1 MTFFL
6 IEPDLGRISGGLR
19 YNAELLAAAGGRI
32 VRVIAPGSWPDA
44 SADDVRDLRRLVA
57 QCQSAGLGQSVDQGQ
72 VAEDATTA
80 PRRPVLVDGLIGC
93 SLSTPLSGP
102 VVMLQHSLAEETS
115 PAEDRQAQCLRAA
128 SSVVTPS
135 AFAAA
140 EVHRR
145 YGICAEV
152 ASPGTRGPRVMDVG
166 SLTAEPGERGG
177 TGSSHLA
184 HLICVGAMEDNKNQ
198 LFLAQVL
205 QDLRRRGV
213 TDWHCTFA
221 GPVTDTDYAKEV
233 WTALSDLTAVG
244 QDKTVPYVELLG
256 ELDEVAVDD
265 LYRHADLLLLPS
277 KSETFG
283 MVVREAAAA
292 SVPSIVTAG
301 TGAEE
306 ALVAGDAL
314 PPDVETWA
322 RALEQWM
329 QDESVSSELA
339 AAARAGRESALH
351 GWDETASIVL
361 DVLEEAS

>member
-19 YNAELLAAAGGRI
+19 YNAELIAAAGGRI
-32 VRVIAPGSWPDA
+32 ERIVAPGSWPEA
-44 SADDVRDLRRLVA
+44 SEDDVRDLRRLVA
-57 QCQSAGLGQSVDQGQ
+57 QCQTAVQGKDDG
-72 VAEDATTA
+72 DATDA

-102 VVMLQHSLAEETS
+102 VVMLQHSLAQTP
-115 PAEDRQAQCLRAA
+115 PAQDREAQDREAQCLQAA
-128 SSVVTPS
+128 TAVVTPS

-145 YGICAEV
+145 YGITAEV
-152 ASPGTRGPRVMDVG
+152 ARPGTRAPRVTDSD
-166 SLTAEPGERGG
+166 SLTARRGQRGG
-177 TGSSHLA
+177 AGGSHPA
-184 HLICVGAMEDNKNQ
+184 HLICLGAMEDNKNQ
-198 LFLAQVL
+198 LFLAHVL

-221 GPVTDTDYAKEV
+221 GPITDTDYAQEIRA
-233 WTALSDLTAVG
+233 ALSGLTVEG
-244 QDKTVPYVELLG
+244 PNETVPYVELLG
-256 ELDEVAVDD
+256 ELDEDAVDD
-265 LYRHADLLLLPS
+265 LYLHADLLLLPS

-292 SVPSIVTAG
+292 AVPSFVSAG

-314 PPDVETWA
+314 DLDVEAWA
-322 RALEQWM
+322 QALERWM
-329 QDESVSSELA
+329 RDESISSELA
-339 AAARAGRESALH
+339 ATARARRESALH
-351 GWDETASIVL
+351 GWDETTSIVL
-361 DVLEEAS
+361 AVMEEAS